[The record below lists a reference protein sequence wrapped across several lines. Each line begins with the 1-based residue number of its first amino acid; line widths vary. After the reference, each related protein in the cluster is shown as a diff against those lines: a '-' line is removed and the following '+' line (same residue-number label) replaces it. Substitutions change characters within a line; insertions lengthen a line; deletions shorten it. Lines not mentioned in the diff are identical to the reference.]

1 MRILLTRA
9 REDAERTERKLA
21 ALGHEVLIAPV
32 LRIVPT
38 GDPAPAEPHDA
49 LIVTSAHAT
58 EALAAYPDKTV
69 PVFSVG
75 ERTTEA
81 LRAAGF
87 TSVATAEGDAV
98 SLSRLIRET
107 LRPPRTLLHVTA
119 RHHKEEPAASL
130 RTAGFTIASWEAYE
144 AEAVPDMPEAAQE
157 ALRTGKID
165 AVLHYS
171 RRSTDLF
178 VRQVDRAGLR
188 SAILGCLH
196 LCLSD
201 DVSAPLKAVGAATR
215 IAGGP
220 HEDALLALVRSP
232 S

>member
-9 REDAERTERKLA
+9 HEDSERTEKKLA
-21 ALGHEVLIAPV
+21 ALGHEVVIAPV
-32 LRIVPT
+32 LRVVPT
-38 GDPAPAEPHDA
+38 GDPAPADPHDA
-49 LIVTSAHAT
+49 LIVTSAHAV
-58 EALAAYPDKTV
+58 EGLAAYPDKAV

-75 ERTTEA
+75 ERTTDA
-81 LRAAGF
+81 LLEAGF
-87 TSVATAEGDAV
+87 TSVVTAEGDAV

-130 RTAGFTIASWEAYE
+130 SAAGFTILSWEVYE
-144 AEAVPDMPEAAQE
+144 AEALPALPEAALE
-157 ALRTGKID
+157 ALRTGKIE

-171 RRSTDLF
+171 RRSADLF
-178 VRQVDRAGLR
+178 VRQAEKAGLR

-196 LCLSD
+196 VCLSE
-201 DVSAPLKAVGAATR
+201 DVSAPLKAIGAATR
-215 IAGGP
+215 MASWP
-220 HEDALLALVRSP
+220 HEDALLELVRSP